1 MNTLTF
7 SPSDRLLSFVLP
19 PLFAFTLLAAAAQT
33 HLLCSVFCIHGNSMI
48 TDDICSSRTT
58 H

>member
-1 MNTLTF
+1 MTPLTL
-7 SPSDRLLSFVLP
+7 SSSDRLLSFVLP

-33 HLLCSVFCIHGNSMI
+33 HLLCSVFCVHGNSMI
-48 TDDICSSRTT
+48 TYDICSSRTT